1 LIIKTA
7 ESDKMGADI
16 KKLKM
21 RKKKIG
27 AQTVENS
34 TVSEWKNQ
42 NLLQNFKKQEFFFPK
57 S

>member
-1 LIIKTA
+1 
-7 ESDKMGADI
+7 MGADI